1 MTNVV
6 IIGGGISGLSTAF
19 YLRQL
24 DSSIRMTVLEAGD
37 RPGGV
42 IQTVHRDG
50 FMIENAADNFITT
63 TSDAIDLCQQVGLA
77 DNLIRTNPIGRQA
90 MVVRR
95 GKLLPIP
102 PGFIIMAPSRVW
114 PMITTQTLSLLGKI
128 RAGCELFIPRRKS
141 LSDESLKSFVVRR
154 FGQEMFDRLVQPLV
168 GGIYTADPRLLSLAA
183 TMPRFVEMER
193 QQGSL
198 IRAAYRQRHTGQ
210 RAESGAGARY
220 GQFMTLQG
228 GLSKL
233 TQALVEQLPAR
244 SVRMDSQ
251 VVSMQP
257 RAKGGWKIRVT
268 GSEPDWLEADAVV
281 LATPA
286 HESARLTS
294 NIDAFLAE
302 DLSTIPYASCAVVAL
317 GYEVSQIGVPLDSF
331 GFVVPLAEGRMILSC
346 SFSSVKYTGRASEGR
361 VLLRVFVGG
370 ACQSGLLRLPEEELV
385 QLAER
390 ELAELMKIRGQPV
403 LRHIKTHWQSMPQY
417 HVGHLERVA
426 SIESRLKRFPDL
438 VLAGSSLYGV
448 GIPNCIC
455 SGRKA
460 AEKIF
465 CRINNSSD
473 VAVTS

>member
-1 MTNVV
+1 
-6 IIGGGISGLSTAF
+6 
-19 YLRQL
+19 
-24 DSSIRMTVLEAGD
+24 
-37 RPGGV
+37 
-42 IQTVHRDG
+42 
-50 FMIENAADNFITT
+50 
-63 TSDAIDLCQQVGLA
+63 
-77 DNLIRTNPIGRQA
+77 
-90 MVVRR
+90 
-95 GKLLPIP
+95 
-102 PGFIIMAPSRVW
+102 
-114 PMITTQTLSLLGKI
+114 
-128 RAGCELFIPRRKS
+128 
-141 LSDESLKSFVVRR
+141 
-154 FGQEMFDRLVQPLV
+154 
-168 GGIYTADPRLLSLAA
+168 
-183 TMPRFVEMER
+183 
-193 QQGSL
+193 
-198 IRAAYRQRHTGQ
+198 
-210 RAESGAGARY
+210 
-220 GQFMTLQG
+220 
-228 GLSKL
+228 
-233 TQALVEQLPAR
+233 
-244 SVRMDSQ
+244 
-251 VVSMQP
+251 MQP

-473 VAVTS
+473 VAATS